1 MQYFYYFTCA
11 EWRYREMTKEEHIN
25 YWLESAEHDLE
36 TSDTLFEAGKY
47 DWSLFIGHLVL
58 EKLLKAVFVKN
69 NGNKI
74 PPKLHNL
81 VRLAEL
87 SFIELNE
94 DKKVLL
100 DKINDFNLEVWYPEY
115 KNELYKTCTKEF
127 AKENLNHI
135 KELYQWL
142 ISLTK

>member
-1 MQYFYYFTCA
+1 
-11 EWRYREMTKEEHIN
+11 MTKEEHIN
-25 YWLESAEHDLE
+25 YWIESAEHDLE
-36 TSDTLFEAGKY
+36 TSDTLFEADKY

-69 NGNKI
+69 NENKI
-74 PPKLHNL
+74 PPKVHNL

-87 SFIELNE
+87 SLIDIDEE
-94 DKKVLL
+94 RKVLL
-100 DKINDFNLEVWYPEY
+100 DKINDFNIEVRYPEY

-127 AKENLNHI
+127 AEENRNHI

-142 ISLTK
+142 KSQLK

>member
-1 MQYFYYFTCA
+1 
-11 EWRYREMTKEEHIN
+11 MTKEEHIN

-36 TSDTLFEAGKY
+36 TSDTLFEADKY

-69 NGNKI
+69 NENKI
-74 PPKLHNL
+74 PPKVHNL

-87 SFIELNE
+87 SLIDIDDER
-94 DKKVLL
+94 KVLL
-100 DKINDFNLEVWYPEY
+100 DKINDFNVEARYPEY

-127 AKENLNHI
+127 AEENRNHI

-142 ISLTK
+142 KSQLK